1 MGKFILIS
9 GTTIICLLT
18 GYLGTQIVGKK
29 PMYIIGGGM
38 FVIGSSAQVVQMVRD
53 HQQKKSVTS

>member
-1 MGKFILIS
+1 MKKFVFIS
-9 GTTIICLLT
+9 GTSIICLLA
-18 GYLGTQIVGKK
+18 GYFVTQIVGKK
-29 PMYIIGGGM
+29 PMYFIGGGM